1 MNIPKLRF
9 PEFKDEWKKRTLKEL
24 TKINQGLQI
33 PIKDRFTSKQEN
45 SFFYITNEFLK
56 EDSKVKFYIKNPPK
70 NVRCTSKDILMT
82 RTGNTGIV
90 ITGVEGAFHNN
101 FFKVDYNE
109 EFLHKYFLYL
119 FLTNTT
125 TQNLILRYAAGST
138 ILDLNHN
145 DFYKIP
151 ITFPTLP
158 EQTKIANF
166 LSEIDKR
173 IKLLTD
179 KVSKLEEYKK
189 GAMQKLFSQEVRFKE
204 ENGEE
209 FPEWDKM
216 KLGQIYK
223 FKQGVQVPIN
233 EQFSTKDNER
243 ERFIR
248 IIDLTDS
255 SVKPRYIEKY
265 QYSDIIESND
275 LFMVRYGS
283 PGLLGVGFKG
293 VIANNL
299 FRLIPKSNK
308 CNSFFFYYILTYFN
322 QRILNLTNTST
333 MPAINFTSLSVL
345 KLNIPSLPEQTKIAN
360 FLSSLDK
367 KIELAT
373 KELNKTEEYKRG
385 LLQQMF
391 I

>member
-1 MNIPKLRF
+1 MS
-9 PEFKDEWKKRTLKEL
+9 
-24 TKINQGLQI
+24 Q
-33 PIKDRFTSKQEN
+33 
-45 SFFYITNEFLK
+45 
-56 EDSKVKFYIKNPPK
+56 
-70 NVRCTSKDILMT
+70 
-82 RTGNTGIV
+82 
-90 ITGVEGAFHNN
+90 
-101 FFKVDYNE
+101 
-109 EFLHKYFLYL
+109 
-119 FLTNTT
+119 
-125 TQNLILRYAAGST
+125 
-138 ILDLNHN
+138 
-145 DFYKIP
+145 
-151 ITFPTLP
+151 
-158 EQTKIANF
+158 
-166 LSEIDKR
+166 
-173 IKLLTD
+173 
-179 KVSKLEEYKK
+179 LEEYKK

-373 KELNKTEEYKRG
+373 KELNKTEEYKKG